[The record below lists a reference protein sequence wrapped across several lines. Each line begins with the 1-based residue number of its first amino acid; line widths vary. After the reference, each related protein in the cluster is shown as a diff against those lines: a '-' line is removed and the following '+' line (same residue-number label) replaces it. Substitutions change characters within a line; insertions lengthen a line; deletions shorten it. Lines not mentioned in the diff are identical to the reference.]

1 MHKKNFFFLILIFLN
16 IHSYISSQ
24 SIPNDFLENNSTKE
38 LIEIFT
44 INVGIM
50 RFKNVGNISEINPV
64 DADNLVRSI
73 RSTINNITAASLEP
87 ESALAKIVK
96 YLEKIQTNKKDIL
109 MHLREKVII
118 SPPSRRNKLIQE
130 IMTHMNS
137 TPSLQN
143 IRNTWF
149 ENYNKPVYSIKTQE
163 IIEYQI
169 FDHKTISS
177 KQTVQPDILITG
189 EIERIGSRYLIKILF
204 YSSIKDQI
212 IHQTALTSEPDKIT
226 ETIENAF
233 QSLAK
238 LIFNINYSKL
248 NIQTNPETEIY
259 INNKYIAK
267 ESIHIPFAAPG
278 TYLLTLKEFQA
289 PPITRVIEI
298 LPNEIKNVRITPD
311 FIQNK
316 QPYYINIEP
325 VGTRI
330 FINSQYRGT
339 TPFRVELPKG
349 EFVLTA
355 KSSDLYEDYRYTL
368 TVNEINSEEKTI
380 QFQLMTKD
388 ISDYLKLKKNVY
400 YAAFWSFTF
409 SLTVTVPVTIVA
421 VQYFN
426 APNVFSNNAKNFFET
441 TNSNKDV
448 EKTNKIWNDMIITSE
463 ILRFTSIGLALSTA
477 VSLGWLFYSLFDYLK
492 VHEKKDFIPILNF
505 YSTPDQSGVIIG
517 AAIPIS

>member
-1 MHKKNFFFLILIFLN
+1 MCKQNFFFLILIFFSF
-16 IHSYISSQ
+16 HFYIYSQ
-24 SIPNDFLENNSTKE
+24 SIPNDFFEANSAKE

-73 RSTINNITAASLEP
+73 RSTINNITTAGLEP
-87 ESALAKIVK
+87 NTALAKAVTHI
-96 YLEKIQTNKKDIL
+96 EKTQTNKKDIL
-109 MHLREKVII
+109 RHLREKVII

-130 IMTHMNS
+130 IMLHMNG
-137 TPSLQN
+137 TPALQS

-149 ENYNKPVYSIKTQE
+149 ENYSKPVYSIKTLD

-169 FDHKTISS
+169 FDLKTISE
-177 KQTVQPDILITG
+177 KQTPQPDILITG
-189 EIERIGSRYLIKILF
+189 EIERIGNRYLIKILF
-204 YSSIKDQI
+204 YSSITDQI
-212 IHQTALTSEPDKIT
+212 IHQAALTSEPDKIT

-238 LIFNINYSKL
+238 IVFNINYSRL
-248 NIQTNPETEIY
+248 NIQTNPETEIH

-289 PPITRVIEI
+289 PPVNKVIEI
-298 LPNEIKNVRITPD
+298 LPDETKNVQITPD
-311 FIQNK
+311 FIQDK

-325 VGTRI
+325 AGTRI

-368 TVNEINSEEKTI
+368 TVNEIDGEEKTI

-388 ISDYLKLKKNVY
+388 ISSYLKLKKNVY

-409 SLTVTVPVTIVA
+409 SLTITVPVTIVA

-426 APNVFSNNAKNFFET
+426 APNLLSINAKNFFET
-441 TNSNKDV
+441 TNSAKDI
-448 EKTNKIWNDMIITSE
+448 EKTNKAWNDMVLASE
-463 ILRFTSIGLALSTA
+463 ILRFTSIGLALTTA
-477 VSLGWLFYSLFDYLK
+477 VSLGWLFYSLFDYLR
-492 VHEKKDFIPILNF
+492 VLEKKDFIPILNF
-505 YSTPDQSGVIIG
+505 YSTPEQSGMIIG
-517 AAIPIS
+517 ASIPIS